1 MFSYFAIRSQSNSS
15 FLQSFPI
22 VTKLQDCLL
31 FCKMENNSVLNFS
44 DMLQDPHAIAM
55 GFSGCNDILSCT
67 RYWHTNTDSQSY
79 EWISL
84 SYEKSR
90 KSIQSVRVPPIT
102 IAMGLQKTGNPLA
115 IGRNAGRIRS
125 QWDWC
130 NPGSIRPTL
139 VQSRGNGAVQ
149 VWSAIKPNLTT
160 GGQVWA
166 LTRGQAQ
173 RRAWGYFAILSV
185 PRNPQN

>member
-84 SYEKSR
+84 ST
-90 KSIQSVRVPPIT
+90 VC
-102 IAMGLQKTGNPLA
+102 LQMF
-115 IGRNAGRIRS
+115 S
-125 QWDWC
+125 QIVC
-130 NPGSIRPTL
+130 LEGCEVTL
-139 VQSRGNGAVQ
+139 VACPQTACMRCYKVTLVALIWLYSAMNFQMCSQSACIRGCKVTLVALVWLSPSVYFQ
-149 VWSAIKPNLTT
+149 VLLQIS
-160 GGQVWA
+160 
-166 LTRGQAQ
+166 
-173 RRAWGYFAILSV
+173 LSEDA
-185 PRNPQN
+185 

>member
-67 RYWHTNTDSQSY
+67 RYWHTNIDSQSY

-102 IAMGLQKTGNPLA
+102 IAMGFQKTGQSHCNRKERRGDATAVGSMQSWLNRIDPRA
-115 IGRNAGRIRS
+115 IQRKRGGPGAIRN
-125 QWDWC
+125 Q
-130 NPGSIRPTL
+130 T
-139 VQSRGNGAVQ
+139 
-149 VWSAIKPNLTT
+149 
-160 GGQVWA
+160 
-166 LTRGQAQ
+166 
-173 RRAWGYFAILSV
+173 
-185 PRNPQN
+185 